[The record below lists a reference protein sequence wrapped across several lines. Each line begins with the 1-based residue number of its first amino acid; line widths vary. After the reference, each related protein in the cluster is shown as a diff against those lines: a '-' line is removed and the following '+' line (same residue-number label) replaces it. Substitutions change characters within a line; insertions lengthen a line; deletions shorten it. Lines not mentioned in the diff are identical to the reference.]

1 MVVRLRYD
9 RTCRGFDGTFA
20 FCLTGTARLELPT
33 YECNLISAR
42 MSSEHW
48 RSTSSSTCI
57 SICTGRRRGS
67 VLCFDM
73 LALFDVLDE
82 IAILGEAGQIT
93 AIEASAQTG
102 VARQP

>member
-1 MVVRLRYD
+1 
-9 RTCRGFDGTFA
+9 
-20 FCLTGTARLELPT
+20 
-33 YECNLISAR
+33 
-42 MSSEHW
+42 
-48 RSTSSSTCI
+48 
-57 SICTGRRRGS
+57 
-67 VLCFDM
+67 M